1 MGFRDLEI
9 LNLALLA
16 KQIWR
21 VITSPNLL
29 VSKVLKAK
37 YMKEGNWIE
46 TQPPPTASWC
56 WKSIHKG
63 GELLQQGLWKRVG
76 DGRTVRIWEDKW
88 IPGSTNGC
96 VSTPRPTSCP
106 LVYVH
111 ELIEDGRWKSDL
123 LQLWFRS
130 EDITLI
136 SSIPL
141 SIFGRKDRFYWQY
154 SQSGSY
160 TVKTG
165 YAVAKGTVAN
175 MRSKTAHEPETS
187 WEIRKHTVWKR
198 LWSLNIKLKL
208 KHFLWRCL
216 QNALPANETLF
227 KRIGKGSNICSCC
240 GDNAETIEHML
251 FFCPTAKVVWKLAPV
266 KWDGIAELQGNFWN
280 WWVAVM
286 QSAKEAHGL
295 DRIQLTVSILWQ
307 VWKARNKMTFQAE
320 RGNAKLIVDK
330 AHSEWLEY
338 EACNETNGRPATTAE
353 ENGQSQ

>member
-1 MGFRDLEI
+1 
-9 LNLALLA
+9 
-16 KQIWR
+16 
-21 VITSPNLL
+21 
-29 VSKVLKAK
+29 
-37 YMKEGNWIE
+37 
-46 TQPPPTASWC
+46 
-56 WKSIHKG
+56 
-63 GELLQQGLWKRVG
+63 
-76 DGRTVRIWEDKW
+76 
-88 IPGSTNGC
+88 
-96 VSTPRPTSCP
+96 
-106 LVYVH
+106 
-111 ELIEDGRWKSDL
+111 
-123 LQLWFRS
+123 
-130 EDITLI
+130 
-136 SSIPL
+136 
-141 SIFGRKDRFYWQY
+141 
-154 SQSGSY
+154 
-160 TVKTG
+160 
-165 YAVAKGTVAN
+165 

-338 EACNETNGRPATTAE
+338 EACNETNGRPATPAE
-353 ENGQSQ
+353 ENGQSQQKWEPPKEGVIRINTDAVLSAKMVRTGLGIIARNWHGKIVKAKGIVTRRRGVPAIEEAMAIRSALEMTKNAGWTTIEVQSDCKCVVSLINSSNRQDCKLQTILDDIEDLKKNFDCCVFLFIPRTANTCSHALAQFAVKSVRIIEWEGSFPSWLSKLARKDMGVVNPFCN